1 MNLNENEGH
10 LVDGLRQIQIQWE
23 LTVVELSKISH
34 IPESV
39 LSKYFSLNQE
49 ELANLPA
56 VPSELLGGVALVGL
70 FRKLITTYPT
80 PEQQNEWLKRPNSV
94 FEGHRPIDIIA
105 MSPDHL
111 AFVAYSVESGLRLV
125 GKE

>member
-1 MNLNENEGH
+1 MKPHENELH

-23 LTVVELSKISH
+23 LSIQEFSRIAH
-34 IPESV
+34 IPETV
-39 LSKYFSLNQE
+39 LARYFGLTQDA
-49 ELANLPA
+49 LADLPA
-56 VPSELLGGVALVGL
+56 VPADLLGAVPLVGL
-70 FRKLITTYPT
+70 FRNLITTYPT

-94 FEGHRPIDIIA
+94 FEGHRPIDVMA

-125 GKE
+125 RNE